1 MNVLIEAL
9 SKKQEDRKKED
20 LRQIVDLTKDIE
32 DFKPIYEELGS
43 KKFKAVCQNM
53 TREHFDKDEYVIKQG
68 TTGTKF
74 YIILRGTVSV
84 EIKTIYP
91 HGSEWLIPRTVATLS
106 PGQSFGDLGLLRDQ
120 PRNASILCL
129 SE

>member
-9 SKKQEDRKKED
+9 SKKQEDRQKED
-20 LRQIVDLTKDIE
+20 LRQLVNLTRDIE

-43 KKFKAVCQNM
+43 NKFKAVCQHL
-53 TREHFDKDEYVIKQG
+53 THEHFDKDEYVIKQG

-84 EIKTIYP
+84 EIKQIYP
-91 HGSEWLIPRTVATLS
+91 QGSDWLIPRTVATLQ